1 MDEGADVSGERRAVA
16 DDLPW
21 NGGLCGDARF
31 VDHECAEGGENEDE
45 GHEDLGG
52 VPREADT
59 TESQA
64 SHGHRGTG
72 DDEDDRRTIRA
83 VPSDDDS
90 AVSKPRSKAV
100 PNGIAN
106 GHSSAPGQ
114 ASVAEKVVDGLPTA
128 GLVDSLS

>member
-21 NGGLCGDARF
+21 NGGLCGDARL
-31 VDHECAEGGENEDE
+31 VDHECAEGGETEDE

-72 DDEDDRRTIRA
+72 NDEEVTA
-83 VPSDDDS
+83 VDHNVRLWTKRQCNEKDVQPIDASKLVHDS
-90 AVSKPRSKAV
+90 AWRCAHAQEDRDKAE
-100 PNGIAN
+100 GDT
-106 GHSSAPGQ
+106 
-114 ASVAEKVVDGLPTA
+114 AERKVHV
-128 GLVDSLS
+128 